1 MDDGNLIPCR
11 FSRDSGRNRRRG
23 IAALVL
29 LLMALSLGCTLPE
42 APGDWSWDSRLQIPL
57 GVRTYSLAELVDS
70 DNDLAD
76 QGSGIGL
83 GSDSILYYTSITR
96 LSLSF
101 DTALFFEPIQ
111 DTLIKPAEMQDT
123 THQFALTNQPHR
135 VLRGVISSG
144 TVSVRVR
151 NLDPVTADTASVLL
165 PDLYDHFGD
174 GLLVRVFVEGGATVD
189 TVIDLATYVLR
200 LEDDDP
206 QLSTATLYSSQPVPL
221 AAYVQTSRIYFEYF
235 DGELRDLA
243 LDSVVSGISVDPP
256 PDGWE
261 TIHPTRLDLYVHIA
275 RNLTATAQLN
285 VSWRTY
291 ERLRVLS
298 SSEHEFPDVYL
309 GSDTTLTTLS
319 VGIWEGVYPDSVSAV
334 SSMILRGRIQSY
346 TTVRIPVVVE
356 IRAPLAFTMDETN
369 PALEV
374 TRVDNSDLQDI
385 QGGTA
390 KMRIWNRL
398 PVGGRAFLV
407 ADRDSADVLANS
419 GAEVDTVVTLEIP
432 VPTLRDG
439 RAVSETYAEATVPL
453 SDALLDMLRNPP
465 FFTRTDVT
473 LPGSNGDTLY
483 AHASDYVKVQV
494 IADVVYRINTG
505 DDQ

>member
-1 MDDGNLIPCR
+1 MDDGNLIY
-11 FSRDSGRNRRRG
+11 GRWSCGRGSSRRRG
-23 IAALVL
+23 IAALLIL
-29 LLMALSLGCTLPE
+29 LTAFALSCTLPE
-42 APGDWSWDSRLQIPL
+42 APGDWSWDTRLQVPL

-70 DNDLAD
+70 PSELAD
-76 QGSGIGL
+76 QGSGIGM
-83 GSDSILYYTSITR
+83 GGDSILYYTSITR
-96 LSLSF
+96 LSLAF
-101 DTALFFEPIQ
+101 DTALFFEPIV

-144 TVSVRVR
+144 TVAVRVQ
-151 NLDPVTADTASVLL
+151 NLDPLTADTASVLL

-189 TVIDLATYVLR
+189 TVIDLATYVIR
-200 LEDDDP
+200 LADDDP
-206 QLSTATLYSSQPVPL
+206 QLSTASLYSSQPVLL
-221 AAYVQTSRIYFEYF
+221 AAYVQTSRIYFNYF
-235 DGELRDLA
+235 DGELRDLP
-243 LDSVVSGISVDPP
+243 LDSVISGISVESP

-261 TIHPTRLDLYVHIA
+261 TVHPTRLDLYVHIA
-275 RNLTATAQLN
+275 RTLTATAQMN
-285 VSWRTY
+285 VSWKTY

-319 VGIWEGVYPDSVSAV
+319 VGVWEGIYPDSVSAV
-334 SSMILRGRIQSY
+334 SSMILSGRIQSY
-346 TTVRIPVVVE
+346 TSVRIPVVVE

-369 PALEV
+369 PAMEV
-374 TRVDNSDLQDI
+374 TRVDNSDLKDVQS
-385 QGGTA
+385 GTA

-407 ADRDSADVLANS
+407 ADRDSSKVLANS
-419 GAEVDTVVTLEIP
+419 GAMVDTVVTLEIP
-432 VPTLRDG
+432 VPALSDG
-439 RAVSETYAEATVPL
+439 RASEETYAEATVPL

-494 IADVVYRINTG
+494 IADVVYRINAG
-505 DDQ
+505 DDE